1 MDRRRLLLILAV
13 FVAIIGTAL
22 VFLYVQ
28 GADNRAQDKVASVQ
42 VLQAT
47 QNVAAGEKYDDAL
60 AAGKISLQ
68 EVPKTV
74 VDSNVGA
81 VTSTDILKGKVA
93 SVPIFPGQVIVTGQF
108 GNTVATTA
116 TNLPVP
122 PGMMAISVNLT
133 DPDRVAGNIQN
144 GSDVAIFV
152 TGELTGTPGSTSGGA
167 GTTNTGVQSTR
178 LLLPKVTVLNVGS
191 PQPPATSTTT
201 TAGDGTQTTEQLP
214 RTLLTIAVN
223 QKEAQKVILASKAL
237 NLTFGLLTPKSKVSP
252 GAPGTSTLIQSLFA
266 K

>member
-13 FVAIIGTAL
+13 FVAFIGTAL

-28 GADNRAQDKVASVQ
+28 GADNRAKDQVANIQ

-47 QNVAAGEKYDDAL
+47 QDVAAGEKYDDAL

-68 EVPKTV
+68 EVPKNVAQQNTGYQTS
-74 VDSNVGA
+74 VD
-81 VTSTDILKGKVA
+81 TLKGKVA
-93 SVPIFPGQVIVTGQF
+93 SVPIFTGQVVVASQF
-108 GNTVATTA
+108 GNTVAATS
-116 TNLPVP
+116 TNLPIP
-122 PGMMAISVNLT
+122 KGMIAISVNLT

-152 TGELTGTPGSTSGGA
+152 TGELTAAPGAPTGGA
-167 GTTNTGVQSTR
+167 GASNTAVQSTR

-191 PQPPATSTTT
+191 PQPPTTSTTT
-201 TAGDGTQTTEQLP
+201 ANDGTQTTEQLP
-214 RTLLTIAVN
+214 RTLLTIAVT

-237 NLTFGLLTPKSKVSP
+237 DLTFGLLTSDSKI
-252 GAPGTSTLIQSLFA
+252 APAAGTSTLIQSLFA